1 MYLPFEG
8 ILPKVHPTAWIAE
21 TAVLIGDVEVGEES
35 SIWYGCVLRGDVMPV
50 RVGRRTN
57 IQDGSILHV
66 EGGQYPCIL
75 GDDVSVG
82 HMAIVHG
89 CEVGDGALIAMGA
102 IVLNN
107 VKVGAGAVVGAGALV
122 PEGKVIPPGTLW
134 VGTPAR
140 FVREL
145 QEEERERFRM
155 TSVHYCELKNRYR
168 NG

>member
-1 MYLPFEG
+1 M
-8 ILPKVHPTAWIAE
+8 LPKVHPTAWLAE

-66 EGGQYPCIL
+66 EGGKYTCEL

-89 CEVGDGALIAMGA
+89 CQVEDGALIAMGA

-107 VKVGAGAVVGAGALV
+107 VHVGEGAVVGAGALV
-122 PEGKVIPPGTLW
+122 PEGKVIPPNTLW
-134 VGTPAR
+134 MGTPAR
-140 FVREL
+140 YVRDL
-145 QEEERERFRM
+145 GDEERERFRM
-155 TSVHYCELKNRYR
+155 TAVHYRELKDRYK